1 MPTTRKKILCTW
13 ELGGDLGH
21 VSRLAGLARELLQR
35 GFEVTVALKD
45 LSRCHGFFADMDINL
60 MQAPVWLPRISM
72 QRPIACLPDTLLLNG
87 YLEPDPLHAL
97 VRGWRSLFALVQPD
111 LLVCDY
117 SPTAMLASHGSGIPR
132 IQVGTGFSEPA
143 TGGPIV
149 DWRPWPATDGLV
161 ARQEQRVLQTI
172 NTVLQRLGATPLQ
185 RLSDLFATD
194 ATFITTYPEFDLY
207 PDRTG
212 ATTYCIT
219 RNDQAFGPAVTWP
232 AGNGPRIFAYLKR
245 QHPQLPLL
253 LEALSRCHARVFAA
267 CPDGDAALLQRF
279 TGPNFACSTQ
289 LVDLEAAV
297 AEADLFVGHG
307 NMGSVTQALR
317 AGKPLVALPVHLEQ
331 LLTGRQ
337 LQQLKL
343 GALVE
348 KIDSA
353 DTLAAQLEQWANDPD
368 LHHHAAEFARRHQ
381 ALAAASVSVLLADAC
396 DAQVTR

>member
-13 ELGGDLGH
+13 EMGGDLGH

-35 GFEVTVALKD
+35 GFHVTVALKD
-45 LSRCHGFFADMDINL
+45 LSRSHRFFADMDINL
-60 MQAPVWLPRISM
+60 MQAPVWLPRITL

-111 LLVCDY
+111 LLLCDY
-117 SPTAMLASHGSGIPR
+117 SPTALLASHGSGLPR
-132 IQVGTGFSEPA
+132 MQVGTGFSEPVA
-143 TGGPIV
+143 GGPIT

-172 NTVLQRLGATPLQ
+172 NTVLQRVGQAPLQ
-185 RLSDLFATD
+185 QLSDLFAVD

-207 PDRTG
+207 PNRTD

-219 RNDQAFGPAVTWP
+219 RNDQAFGPAVSWP
-232 AGNGPRIFAYLKR
+232 AGTGPRIFAYLKR

-253 LEALSRCHARVFAA
+253 LEALSRCNARVFAA
-267 CPDGDAALLQRF
+267 CPDGDAALMQRF
-279 TGPNFACSTQ
+279 TGPSFTCSTQ

-297 AEADLFVGHG
+297 EEADLFVGHG

-317 AGKPLVALPVHLEQ
+317 AGKPVVALPVHLEQ

-348 KIDSA
+348 KIDTVEA
-353 DTLAAQLEQWANDPD
+353 LQAQLEQLASDPD
-368 LHHHAAEFARRHQ
+368 LRRNASDFALRYQ
-381 ALAAASVSVLLADAC
+381 ALAAPSVSRLMANSCTELLA
-396 DAQVTR
+396 R

>member
-1 MPTTRKKILCTW
+1 MANTRKKILCTW

-35 GFEVTVALKD
+35 GFDVTVALKD
-45 LSRCHGFFADMDINL
+45 LSRSHRFFADMDINL
-60 MQAPVWLPRISM
+60 MQAPVWLPRITL

-111 LLVCDY
+111 LLLCDY
-117 SPTAMLASHGSGIPR
+117 SPTTLLASHGSGLPR

-143 TGGPIV
+143 TGGTIA

-172 NTVLQRLGATPLQ
+172 NTVLQRVGQTPLQ
-185 RLSDLFATD
+185 QLSDLFAVD

-207 PDRTG
+207 PNRTG
-212 ATTYCIT
+212 APTYCIT
-219 RNDQAFGPAVTWP
+219 RNDQAFGPAVSWP
-232 AGNGPRIFAYLKR
+232 AGTGPRIFAYLKR

-253 LEALSRCHARVFAA
+253 LEALSRCSARVFAA
-267 CPDGDAALLQRF
+267 CPDGDAALMQRF
-279 TGPNFACSTQ
+279 TGPSFTCSTQ

-297 AEADLFVGHG
+297 EEADLFVGHG

-317 AGKPLVALPVHLEQ
+317 AGKPVVALPIHLEQ

-337 LQQLKL
+337 LQHLKL

-348 KIDSA
+348 KIDTA
-353 DTLAAQLEQWANDPD
+353 DALATQLAQWASDPD
-368 LHHHAAEFARRHQ
+368 LRRHAGEFTRRHQ
-381 ALAAASVSVLLADAC
+381 TLAEPSVSVLLADAC
-396 DAQVTR
+396 DALLAR

>member
-1 MPTTRKKILCTW
+1 MPNTRKKILCTW

-35 GFEVTVALKD
+35 GFDVTVALKD
-45 LSRCHGFFADMDINL
+45 LSRSHRFFADMDINL
-60 MQAPVWLPRISM
+60 MQAPVWLPRITL

-87 YLEPDPLHAL
+87 YLEADPLHAL

-111 LLVCDY
+111 LLLCDY
-117 SPTAMLASHGSGIPR
+117 SPTALLASHGSGIPR

-143 TGGPIV
+143 AGGPIA

-172 NTVLQRLGATPLQ
+172 NTVLQRLAVPPLQ
-185 RLSDLFATD
+185 HLADLFAVD

-207 PDRTG
+207 PNRTG
-212 ATTYCIT
+212 APTYCIT
-219 RNDQAFGPAVTWP
+219 RNNQAFGPAVSWP
-232 AGNGPRIFAYLKR
+232 AGTGPRIFAYLKR

-267 CPDGDAALLQRF
+267 CPDGDAALMQRF
-279 TGPNFACSTQ
+279 TGPSFTCSTQ

-297 AEADLFVGHG
+297 EEADLFVGHG

-317 AGKPLVALPVHLEQ
+317 AGKPVVALPIHLEQ

-337 LQQLKL
+337 LQLLKM

-348 KIDSA
+348 KIDTA
-353 DTLAAQLEQWANDPD
+353 DALATQLAQWASDPD
-368 LHHHAAEFARRHQ
+368 LRRHAGEFTRQHQ
-381 ALAAASVSVLLADAC
+381 ALAEPSVSVLMADAC
-396 DAQVTR
+396 DALLAR

>member
-1 MPTTRKKILCTW
+1 MPTKRKKILCTW

-21 VSRLAGLARELLQR
+21 ISRLAGLARELLQR
-35 GFEVTVALKD
+35 GWDVTVALRD
-45 LSRCHGFFADMDINL
+45 LSRCHGFFADLDVSL

-87 YLEPDPLHAL
+87 YLEADPLHAL
-97 VRGWRSLFALVQPD
+97 VRGWRSLITAAQPD
-111 LLVCDY
+111 LLFCDY
-117 SPTAMLASHGSGIPR
+117 SPTALLASHGSGLPR
-132 IQVGTGFSEPA
+132 IQVGTGFSEPIA
-143 TGGPIV
+143 GGPVV
-149 DWRPWPATDGLV
+149 DWRPWPATDSLV

-172 NTVLQRLGATPLQ
+172 NSVLQRLAEPPLQ
-185 RLSDLFATD
+185 RLADLFATD

-207 PDRTG
+207 PNRTG
-212 ATTYCIT
+212 ATYCIN
-219 RNDQAFGPAVTWP
+219 RNDRAFGPAVTWP
-232 AGNGPRIFAYLKR
+232 AGTGPRIFAYLKR

-253 LEALSRCHARVFAA
+253 LEALSRCNARVFAA

-279 TGPNFACSTQ
+279 TGPGFASSTQ

-317 AGKPLVALPVHLEQ
+317 AGKPVVALPIHLEQ

-337 LQQLKL
+337 LRQLQL

-348 KIDSA
+348 KID
-353 DTLAAQLEQWANDPD
+353 AAAALGVQLEQWARDPD
-368 LHHHAAEFARRHQ
+368 LRCNAGEFALRNQ
-381 ALAAASVSVLLADAC
+381 ALAAPSMSVLLADAC
-396 DAQVTR
+396 DVTVKR